1 MFKYFREQLYVRLR
15 NLEIAKSIDSSR
27 TRLSEPL
34 QGIFGTVLDSQQF
47 ARVYIPLRRR
57 VTASIS
63 VLRVLV
69 HSNPTTPIVSRLRK
83 AVLSRIIRLH
93 GIIAYTR
100 RGQRTPAAPL
110 HLFRPT
116 VFWSDRVRS
125 MGRLIHSTE
134 ASGAWLEIYQI
145 LTRDTVCASSKCNLF
160 LAWRFEFLA
169 CRYLLL
175 VLSIH
180 SIRSKKK
187 K

>member
-1 MFKYFREQLYVRLR
+1 MFKYFRQQLYVRLG
-15 NLEIAKSIDSSR
+15 NLKIAKSIDSSR

-100 RGQRTPAAPL
+100 RGQRTP
-110 HLFRPT
+110 
-116 VFWSDRVRS
+116 D
-125 MGRLIHSTE
+125 E
-134 ASGAWLEIYQI
+134 ASVHQQLHYIYFVP
-145 LTRDTVCASSKCNLF
+145 LCSGRAGSDLWGDWYTRRKRVARDWK
-160 LAWRFEFLA
+160 
-169 CRYLLL
+169 
-175 VLSIH
+175 
-180 SIRSKKK
+180 SIRFSRETRCVPLRNVTCFSLDGSSFWLVDIFY
-187 K
+187 

>member
-93 GIIAYTR
+93 RIIAYTR

-116 VFWSDRVRS
+116 VFWSGRVRS

-134 ASGAWLEIYQI
+134 ASGA
-145 LTRDTVCASSKCNLF
+145 
-160 LAWRFEFLA
+160 
-169 CRYLLL
+169 
-175 VLSIH
+175 
-180 SIRSKKK
+180 
-187 K
+187 